1 MVPEGEVEDI
11 AAKKLALELAGALEG
26 TRGVVDRLRI
36 APAERKGD
44 GAIRDLLCELRLRQ
58 PDLRNCT
65 IRIRMKGGV
74 EIVRDVR
81 GEGSGEIEVAVDDG
95 VITIEGAVNA
105 LRLVLEMD
113 PLVQADQILPQA
125 RKYVVTLEGSVRNE
139 EERRRAE
146 FDAWA
151 IFAVDKVLNK
161 LAVPHLKPG

>member
-95 VITIEGAVNA
+95 VITIQGAVNA

-113 PLVQADQILPQA
+113 PLVQADQIVPQA
-125 RKYVVTLEGSVRNE
+125 RNYVVTLEGSVRNE

-151 IFAVDKVLNK
+151 IFAVDKALNK
-161 LAVPHLKPG
+161 LAVLHLKPG